1 MNKYDILPTETNL
14 ALSIKN
20 DTTGRNSNLYN
31 LLRLLNLQ
39 QDSLSIAINGS
50 WGTGK
55 TFFIK
60 QCQLML
66 DNAFT
71 QESENN
77 KEVILARKTLF
88 SPENLAD
95 IQKTH
100 FRTAYYDAWEHDSEE
115 DPIASLIRCLA
126 TTDWSTIAKESLG
139 KVAEVGA
146 SILKATTNIDL
157 KDLAKTLK
165 DDDGN
170 LVNADNLERLK
181 KQFNSTLAKLAPE
194 QGKLIIF
201 VDELDRC
208 KPTYAVKLLERIK
221 HYFNNPNVTFIFAV
235 DLSQLQYTINQYYG
249 SQFNG
254 YQYLD
259 RFFDLVIPL
268 PEPNIDKYFDNTK
281 NILEAAQYFEK
292 ADPKSSY
299 YYLFCKELINHFSFS
314 IRQIN
319 HFYLKTNSATYNL
332 LGRIFN
338 HQGIIPP
345 VEENGHFVLYEFF
358 LPLMTALNQAN
369 IDEYNNFINGN
380 ASEDTLNIL
389 AKSQYFTKYYKD
401 ISANEPNID
410 VVKGISDIYN
420 AIFNN
425 REQYSLKISS
435 QCVIEHP
442 GQYKKRLIDACSLL
456 SSETKFN

>member
-1 MNKYDILPTETNL
+1 MNKYDVLPIEPNL
-14 ALSIKN
+14 TLSIKN
-20 DTTGRNSNLYN
+20 DTTGRNSNLCN
-31 LLRLLNLQ
+31 LLRLLNSQ

-71 QESENN
+71 HENENN
-77 KEVILARKTLF
+77 REVIQARNTLF
-88 SPENLAD
+88 SPENLTD

-139 KVAEVGA
+139 KVAEIGA
-146 SILKATTNIDL
+146 SILKITKGIDL
-157 KDLAKTLK
+157 EVLANTLK
-165 DDDGN
+165 DKGSD
-170 LVNADNLERLK
+170 LVNVNNLERLK
-181 KQFNSTLAKLAPE
+181 RRFNNTLAKLALE
-194 QGKLIIF
+194 DGQLIIF
-201 VDELDRC
+201 IDELDRC

-281 NILEAAQYFEK
+281 NILETAQHIRQ
-292 ADPKSSY
+292 ADPKHTY
-299 YYLFCKELINHFSFS
+299 YYLFCKELIEHFSFS

-319 HFYLKTNSATYNL
+319 HFYLRTNSATYNL
-332 LGRIFN
+332 LDRIFN
-338 HQGIIPP
+338 PQGLVSPAERSGRLII
-345 VEENGHFVLYEFF
+345 YEFL
-358 LPLMTALNQAN
+358 LPLMSALNQAD
-369 IDEYNNFINGN
+369 IDEYNNFISGN
-380 ASEDTLNIL
+380 TSEDTLKIL
-389 AKSQYFTKYYKD
+389 SNSKEFTQFYADRFPDKS
-401 ISANEPNID
+401 NID
-410 VVKGISDIYN
+410 FAKGVSDIYN
-420 AIFNN
+420 AVFNDQ
-425 REQYSLKISS
+425 EMLQLTISDR
-435 QCVIEHP
+435 CVIETP
-442 GQYKKRLIDACSLL
+442 GRYKKRLIDACSLL
-456 SSETKFN
+456 SPETKLD